1 MNGVYIRELELDDF
15 IARTRPLVE
24 ADLGRELTVEDS
36 ETYRLVAPL
45 IQERMKVLTEAPD
58 QVRFL
63 FVSDVAYDDA
73 AWKKVLAKPEARV
86 SLEGALSRLSDLG
99 EWESESVEGA
109 LREMLAEL
117 GLNASKGLQP
127 VRVAITGSR
136 ISPPLF
142 ESLAALGKEESLR
155 RLRDVFGRL

>member
-1 MNGVYIRELELDDF
+1 
-15 IARTRPLVE
+15 
-24 ADLGRELTVEDS
+24 
-36 ETYRLVAPL
+36 
-45 IQERMKVLTEAPD
+45 
-58 QVRFL
+58 
-63 FVSDVAYDDA
+63 
-73 AWKKVLAKPEARV
+73 
-86 SLEGALSRLSDLG
+86 LG
-99 EWESESVEGA
+99 EWESESIEGA